1 MSREIEEI
9 GKLLSEIEA
18 NLPKLCRYPQT
29 QQLCE
34 ALEKVLPSL
43 RAVVDYWE
51 EESSGRTLPDAF
63 IELLTVLRDFKSLLE
78 RDDRW
83 IEV

>member
-1 MSREIEEI
+1 MSRETEEI
-9 GKLLSEIEA
+9 WRLLNEIEA
-18 NLPKLCRYPQT
+18 NLPKLCRNPPT
-29 QQLCE
+29 QQLCN
-34 ALEKVLPSL
+34 ALKEVLPSL

-51 EESSGRTLPDAF
+51 KESSGSTLPEAF
-63 IELLTVLRDFKSLLE
+63 IELLTVLRDFKSVLE

>member
-1 MSREIEEI
+1 MSHEIEEI
-9 GKLLSEIEA
+9 CKLLSEIEA
-18 NLPKLCRYPQT
+18 NLPKLCRNPQT
-29 QQLCE
+29 QQLCK
-34 ALEKVLPSL
+34 ALKKVLPSL

-51 EESSGRTLPDAF
+51 EEPSGRTLPDAF